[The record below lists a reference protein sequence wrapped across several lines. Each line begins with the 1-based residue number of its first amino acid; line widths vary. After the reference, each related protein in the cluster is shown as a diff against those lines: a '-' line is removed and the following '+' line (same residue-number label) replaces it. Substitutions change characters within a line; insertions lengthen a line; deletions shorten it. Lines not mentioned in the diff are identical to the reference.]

1 MQVPTLGPGELYEAI
16 EDGENVTI
24 IDVRGPGQYEEWHI
38 DGGENVT
45 TVNIPIASLQTSRVR
60 SMLEDVPTD
69 NRVVTVCASGNS
81 SRAAAAH
88 LDRYGIEAE
97 NLSYGMNGWA
107 YLYEGVPLESDS
119 DVEIIQY
126 RRPSSGCLGYLVV
139 AGDEA
144 VVVDPLRAFT
154 DRYQQDA
161 RERGATLEYAIDTHI
176 HADHISGVRTLA
188 STTDATAVVPVAAEE
203 RGVEYDIDYDTVS
216 DGDVLEVGGTE
227 VEVVHTPGHT
237 SGMTSYQVGD
247 VLFTGDGLFTESVAR
262 PDLEDGED
270 GAADAARLLYDTLQ
284 NTVLSLPDSTIV
296 APAHFSDSAEPAEDG
311 TYTATLGDLRASM
324 DALEMTEDEFVEF
337 VLSDMPPRPSN
348 YQQIIGTNLGVESPP
363 ERVALQLELGP
374 NNCAASQD
382 SMTS

>member
-1 MQVPTLGPGELYEAI
+1 
-16 EDGENVTI
+16 
-24 IDVRGPGQYEEWHI
+24 
-38 DGGENVT
+38 
-45 TVNIPIASLQTSRVR
+45 
-60 SMLEDVPTD
+60 
-69 NRVVTVCASGNS
+69 
-81 SRAAAAH
+81 
-88 LDRYGIEAE
+88 
-97 NLSYGMNGWA
+97 
-107 YLYEGVPLESDS
+107 
-119 DVEIIQY
+119 
-126 RRPSSGCLGYLVV
+126 
-139 AGDEA
+139 
-144 VVVDPLRAFT
+144 
-154 DRYQQDA
+154 
-161 RERGATLEYAIDTHI
+161 
-176 HADHISGVRTLA
+176 
-188 STTDATAVVPVAAEE
+188 
-203 RGVEYDIDYDTVS
+203 VEYDIDYDTVS

-262 PDLEDGED
+262 PDLEDGDD